1 MRYKIIARD
10 IYIRYQKKNGKLW
23 LEENGSPLE
32 NELTELGKSDTMY
45 FRLTN
50 GEFDSAATISEFVIF
65 ISHKHKS
72 NGTNGIIW
80 PNALVEQPYQ
90 YLQFTA
96 DGTGAVKVAN
106 AKLGREDISVY
117 YAIKITNGSTELSL
131 DPELIIKKIDPG
143 P

>member
-1 MRYKIIARD
+1 MENKGLARD
-10 IYIRYQKKNGKLW
+10 IYIRHQKGKLW
-23 LEENGSPLE
+23 LEENGRALE
-32 NELTELGKSDTMY
+32 TELTELGRSDTMY
-45 FRLTN
+45 FRLTK
-50 GEFDSAATISEFVIF
+50 GDFDSAATISEFVIY

-72 NGTNGIIW
+72 DGTNGIIW
-80 PNALVEQPYQ
+80 PNNGRAEQPYR

-106 AKLGREDISVY
+106 ARLGFEDISMY
-117 YAIKITNGSTELSL
+117 YAIKITDGGTELSL